1 MIARVSRDDALT
13 PVTFVVRASRDEGG
27 EVRGSITRVRTG
39 ESTPVRG
46 DQRGGRVLTEMLEGD
61 LGSSESRIG
70 IRES

>member
-1 MIARVSRDDALT
+1 MARVSRDDALT
-13 PVTFVVRASRDEGG
+13 PVMFVVRASRDEGG

-39 ESTPVRG
+39 ESTPFVG
-46 DQRGGRVLTEMLEGD
+46 ISEASRVLTEMLEGD